1 MRLRDLLS
9 QSNSA
14 QSEKRLACS
23 ERAQRTGRAGFA
35 ISERDLDL
43 RGAGDLFS
51 KRQSGHVQVFAESAI
66 TRLEFDPD
74 HLGKSPARYSLTAR
88 FASSVKQ
95 GNWERFDGPP
105 EFQRLPVADLDA
117 SAAIIRSTVSRRSDI
132 SLRSPSWPLLT
143 PADHQGPGT
152 KDRLD
157 QVPLGA
163 RSRIA
168 GSCLCVGYFLAS
180 PCRFTCSRRRDP
192 GHEGRID
199 LRQTE
204 PNPRPLAIPAHGTRE
219 MPIWGERFNPIINL
233 PHTVDRFI
241 GGWPGRNKARKLS
254 CEHASSLL
262 SII

>member
-1 MRLRDLLS
+1 MRDEPAALGRQIHAGAGGLVQLHQLRGSAGTRWDMRLRDLLS

-66 TRLEFDPD
+66 TRLEFDLD

-117 SAAIIRSTVSRRSDI
+117 SAAIIRSTV
-132 SLRSPSWPLLT
+132 T
-143 PADHQGPGT
+143 P
-152 KDRLD
+152 
-157 QVPLGA
+157 
-163 RSRIA
+163 
-168 GSCLCVGYFLAS
+168 
-180 PCRFTCSRRRDP
+180 
-192 GHEGRID
+192 
-199 LRQTE
+199 
-204 PNPRPLAIPAHGTRE
+204 
-219 MPIWGERFNPIINL
+219 
-233 PHTVDRFI
+233 
-241 GGWPGRNKARKLS
+241 
-254 CEHASSLL
+254 
-262 SII
+262 